1 MTSAKK
7 SVRSIWPP
15 PPWEVGLS
23 VQLGNFISVH
33 FVLEQGWD
41 LFWRGGGAGTGLPN
55 LNKPCQ
61 NCWTLCEV
69 YMPNL
74 LFVIYLELIKKFSLV
89 GGGWVV
95 VDTTVNIVICFGRK
109 ILDKRIL
116 CLKNSWTKIYLW
128 TNIFLNQNFLGGSIF
143 FQPKNFFDLKFFWS
157 KHFWEHN

>member
-1 MTSAKK
+1 MTSVKK

-23 VQLGNFISVH
+23 VQLGNFFSLH
-33 FVLEQGWD
+33 FVLEKGWD
-41 LFWRGGGAGTGLPN
+41 LFWRGGAGTGLPN
-55 LNKPCQ
+55 LNKPCK

-95 VDTTVNIVICFGRK
+95 VDTTVNIVICFR
-109 ILDKRIL
+109 LR
-116 CLKNSWTKIYLW
+116 LKTVVWAQTEKLSSQEMELLLPLPVLGSKYFLYKCFYFDPRGSNLSKPQLNLNST
-128 TNIFLNQNFLGGSIF
+128 
-143 FQPKNFFDLKFFWS
+143 
-157 KHFWEHN
+157 